1 MAEPEV
7 SEEVIELLV
16 QLLARHYTEGDVPM
30 PIVEVVEEALKKVGR
45 WFDDP
50 QYFYHPEIGYV

>member
-7 SEEVIELLV
+7 SEEVIALLA

-50 QYFYHPEIGYV
+50 QYFYRPEIGYV

>member
-1 MAEPEV
+1 M
-7 SEEVIELLV
+7 SEEVIALLA

-30 PIVEVVEEALKKVGR
+30 PIVELVEEALKKAGR

-50 QYFYHPEIGYV
+50 QCFYHPEVGYV